1 MWMIAGLLVG
11 SALIT
16 AVLGFH
22 LGPHAHLLAGS
33 LGVLAAVWLVFMLV
47 DGRSAPVLWALL
59 TANIVVSAGVGVL
72 AWRALSTRG
81 LAVEGHHLVSPVA
94 AEGVALDDLNPS
106 GIVRVQGENWSAVAT
121 NGTVRSGTPV
131 RVLHVDGVRL
141 AVWGEK
147 TECELEADD
156 SGQTL
161 SGRPNS
167 SLWVLSEVEH
177 EGPLQ

>member
-11 SALIT
+11 SVVLA

-22 LGPHAHLLAGS
+22 LGPHAHVLAAS
-33 LGVLAAVWLVFMLV
+33 LGVLVAAWLVFTLI

-59 TANIVVSAGVGVL
+59 TADIVVSAGVGVL

-81 LAVEGHHLVSPVA
+81 LAVESHHLVSPVA
-94 AEGVALDDLNPS
+94 AVGVAVDDLNPS
-106 GIVRVQGENWSAVAT
+106 GIVRVHGENWSAVAT
-121 NGTVRSGTPV
+121 NGTVPSGTPV
-131 RVLHVDGVRL
+131 QVLQVDGVRL

-156 SGQTL
+156 SGTTL
-161 SGRPNS
+161 SRRPNS
-167 SLWVLSEVEH
+167 SLRVLSEVED
-177 EGPLQ
+177 EGLLQ